1 MALQLTGIDFEKQ
14 GWQQRLGNLD
24 SFVNQ
29 YIAKLRQLAEAE
41 KSYASASHSGGSG
54 GGGGGYSAPAPAPK
68 TKYFEYEKGIY
79 HQYYSSSKGKWVSGL
94 TKGGKIKITNDTLNK
109 GKKSGY
115 IEGVNTNGTKIRF
128 AYAQVVA
135 SQSIGKARY
144 AYYNKGSNFIASD
157 QMAVVGDAPYSELVI
172 GSRLNGVPMSLKK
185 GSGVVNAS
193 ATKTL
198 AGILNNPQKI
208 TSMFSNAFSKV
219 DTTKSEIFTIQ
230 NVNVDGGN
238 IKDFNAFINSLQ
250 NLKNQAR
257 QRAYTKK

>member
-1 MALQLTGIDFEKQ
+1 
-14 GWQQRLGNLD
+14 
-24 SFVNQ
+24 
-29 YIAKLRQLAEAE
+29 
-41 KSYASASHSGGSG
+41 
-54 GGGGGYSAPAPAPK
+54 
-68 TKYFEYEKGIY
+68 
-79 HQYYSSSKGKWVSGL
+79 
-94 TKGGKIKITNDTLNK
+94 
-109 GKKSGY
+109 
-115 IEGVNTNGTKIRF
+115 
-128 AYAQVVA
+128 VA
-135 SQSIGKARY
+135 SQSIGKSRY
-144 AYYNKGSNFIASD
+144 AYYNKGSNFITSD

-172 GSRLNGVPMSLKK
+172 GSKLNGVPMSLKK